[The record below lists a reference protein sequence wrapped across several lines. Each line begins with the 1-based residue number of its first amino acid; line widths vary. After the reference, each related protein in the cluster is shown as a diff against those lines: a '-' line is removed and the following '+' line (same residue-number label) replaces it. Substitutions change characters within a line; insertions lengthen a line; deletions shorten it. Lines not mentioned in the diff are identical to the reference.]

1 VVKVHAFAS
10 RHRLGI
16 IFILANVLL
25 AMTVRA
31 VPALSVALLAPPVP
45 VTAGSRADVWLYDVN
60 EGAVPVSAVLP
71 PHLAGNLLSGSNTLG
86 ITLTLETSNG
96 LAAGAILPGAFAKSD
111 YQFNVPTGLAGIV
124 TLEISNYNTVTL
136 LIRPG
141 PSLAAAAP
149 AVPMPSSQ
157 YQGTHTNAGGS
168 TQMADYLRRHVV
180 SHVSYYEPIYFIL
193 GNPIAEFQLSLK
205 YQIFDFQNPADPL
218 ANVADHSF
226 FAYTQTSY
234 WDLLTPDPYF
244 YDSSYKPSLFIYYT
258 NVVQRADWQLDL
270 QGGTEH
276 ESNGRGGS
284 DERSLYTAYLQPTLT
299 IALPENLS
307 LSLQPRARLY
317 YWVGHND
324 TDIAN
329 YRGYAD
335 LLAAL
340 TWQRPDSEE
349 RISLATK
356 YRVGDQG
363 ANPGWL
369 FDLRFNLAA
378 LPGLNHFN
386 PTIQLQYFTGYG
398 QTLLQYNQKSSAF
411 RAGLCLWY

>member
-1 VVKVHAFAS
+1 
-10 RHRLGI
+10 
-16 IFILANVLL
+16 
-25 AMTVRA
+25 MTVRA